1 MWHLYVTLDSV
12 YETVGH
18 NPYKEENISFGFVF
32 QIQVKLFV
40 MPVMCP
46 PWPLGTELLSSR
58 ERERSEWNQLIE
70 KRGEKLNDI
79 EHVTPIET

>member
-58 ERERSEWNQLIE
+58 ERGKVRMKSTHRKEGR
-70 KRGEKLNDI
+70 
-79 EHVTPIET
+79 ETE